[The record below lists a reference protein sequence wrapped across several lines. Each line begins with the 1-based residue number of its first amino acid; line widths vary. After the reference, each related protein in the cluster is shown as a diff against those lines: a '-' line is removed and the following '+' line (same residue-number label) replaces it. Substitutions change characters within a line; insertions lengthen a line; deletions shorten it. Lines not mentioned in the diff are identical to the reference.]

1 MDGVHEN
8 ILNPFSNIYKDLYNS
23 VNDGDKVK
31 IINEEIES
39 KLKANHLKDIA
50 KVTAEEIKKL
60 HLD

>member
-8 ILNPFSNIYKDLYNS
+8 IIIPFSNIYQDLYNS

-39 KLKANHLKDIA
+39 KLKANHQEDIA
-50 KVTAEEIKKL
+50 KVTTEKIKKAASR
-60 HLD
+60 